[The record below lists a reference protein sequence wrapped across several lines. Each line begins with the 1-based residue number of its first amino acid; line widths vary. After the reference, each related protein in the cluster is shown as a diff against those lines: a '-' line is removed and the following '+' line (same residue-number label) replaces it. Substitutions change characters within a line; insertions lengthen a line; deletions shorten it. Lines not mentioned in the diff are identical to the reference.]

1 MPGRKNKNFTN
12 LGYFMNIKNLFFIA
26 LLTIFFVGCSKN
38 ENPVDGKSNKVTIPA
53 LAGWNL
59 VWNDEFDDS
68 AIDKTKWEH
77 EVNGHGGGN
86 NELQYYTN
94 RVENSFIENGC
105 LIIKAVKESYTGP
118 DGQRNY
124 TSARLVSKNKGDWKY
139 GRFDIKAKM
148 PYGQGIWPAIWM
160 MPTDAVYGGW
170 AASGEIDIMEYLG
183 HEQNKVHGTLHYGGS
198 WPNNTHTGDSYTLE
212 SGSFAD
218 DFHVFTLEWQE
229 GEIRWYVD
237 GALYQ
242 TQTQWNTTAAP
253 FPAPFDQKFFM
264 ILNLAVGGNWP
275 GNPDNSTVF
284 PQQMAVDYVRVYTK
298 AE

>member
-1 MPGRKNKNFTN
+1 
-12 LGYFMNIKNLFFIA
+12 MNIKNYFFIA
-26 LLTIFFVGCSKN
+26 LLTIIIVGCSKN
-38 ENPVDGKSNKVTIPA
+38 ENPVDGKTNKTEIPA
-53 LAGWNL
+53 PAGWTL
-59 VWNDEFDDS
+59 VWNDEFDKP
-68 AIDKTKWEH
+68 AIDNAKWEH

-86 NELQYYTN
+86 NELQYYTD
-94 RVENSFIENGC
+94 RSENSFIENGA
-105 LIIKAVKESYTGP
+105 LVIKAIKESYTGP
-118 DGQRNY
+118 DGQRNF

-139 GRFDIKAKM
+139 GRFDIKAKL

-160 MPTDAVYGGW
+160 MPTDNAYGGW

-183 HEQNKVHGTLHYGGS
+183 HEQNKVYGTLHYGGS
-198 WPNNTHTGDSYTLE
+198 WPNNTHTGTFYSLS
-212 SGSFAD
+212 SGTFVE

-237 GALYQ
+237 GKLYQ

-275 GNPDNSTVF
+275 GNPDATTVF
-284 PQQMAVDYVRVYTK
+284 PQQMVVDYVRVFAK